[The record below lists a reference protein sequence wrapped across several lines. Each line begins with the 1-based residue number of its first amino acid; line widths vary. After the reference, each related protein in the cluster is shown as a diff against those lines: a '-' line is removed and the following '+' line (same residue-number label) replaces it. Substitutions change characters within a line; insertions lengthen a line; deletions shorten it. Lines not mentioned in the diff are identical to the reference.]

1 MTDHS
6 RQMILSASIA
16 GFGFHPAATGDARHL
31 VQVDYYRRL
40 LHAAERAR
48 LDFVLLDDARA
59 LPEDRAHGR
68 LDALTVLSRLAP
80 ETRYVGLAVS
90 KPTTYSEPF
99 HVSREI
105 ATLDFVSGG
114 RAAWHP
120 GTAARAAEAHNFGH
134 DQPLPADERRAI
146 GEEFVAVSRKLWD
159 SWEDGAVIVDRQR
172 GLYIDPHKL
181 HHIDHVGRHFR
192 IRGPQIT
199 YRPPQGHVVVI
210 QQVADDAGEAHAP
223 PTADVLI
230 LRDTTLEA
238 ARDACVR
245 HRSQAASVH
254 HTVRVLQAVM
264 PVIGVTDAAAQ
275 ARADALDAR
284 AADGDRVRGLRLVG
298 TPARI
303 ADELERWFRGG
314 AADGFHLLPA
324 ELPADVDACAGLLVP
339 ELQRRG
345 VFRTE
350 YAGRT
355 LREHLQLPRPVSQ
368 FAGAPTEAHTAYHG

>member
-1 MTDHS
+1 
-6 RQMILSASIA
+6 MILSASIA

-40 LHAAERAR
+40 VQAAERAR

-59 LPEDRAHGR
+59 LPEGRCHGR

-80 ETRYVGLAVS
+80 ETRSIGLAVS

-99 HVSREI
+99 HVSREV

-114 RAAWHP
+114 RASWHP
-120 GTAARAAEAHNFGH
+120 GTTASAAEARNFGH
-134 DQPLPADERRAI
+134 DQPLPAAVRHAI
-146 GEEFVAVSRKLWD
+146 AEEFVAVSRKLWD
-159 SWEDGAVIVDRQR
+159 SWEDDAVIVDRRR

-210 QQVADDAGEAHAP
+210 QIAGDHDGEPHTAIA
-223 PTADVLI
+223 ADVLI
-230 LRDTTLEA
+230 LHDTTLEA
-238 ARDACVR
+238 ARDAYAR
-245 HRSQAASVH
+245 HQAQAASVH
-254 HTVRVLQAVM
+254 HTLRVLQAVM
-264 PVIGVTDAAAQ
+264 PVIGATDAAAQ

-298 TPARI
+298 TPAHI
-303 ADELERWFRGG
+303 ADELVRWFRSG

-324 ELPADVDACAGLLVP
+324 ELPADMDEYAGLLVP

-345 VFRTE
+345 AFRTA

-355 LREHLQLPRPVSQ
+355 LREHLQLPRPASQ
-368 FAGAPTEAHTAYHG
+368 FAGAPSEAHTAYHG